1 MDNEAKRNAAPATL
15 DHLLGHAVG
24 DLRERYIKAIHRKS
38 LTFKYADVMTNEPGV
53 AKITPGDV
61 VGYYWNYHGSHEFE
75 ASVRRLESTMLG
87 DWRPIDELA
96 QMCLEWFK
104 VSCRDELIATAAT
117 YGMTLLT

>member
-1 MDNEAKRNAAPATL
+1 M
-15 DHLLGHAVG
+15 GF
-24 DLRERYIKAIHRKS
+24 IKAIHRKS

-61 VGYYWNYHGSHEFE
+61 VGYYRNYHESHEFE

-96 QMCLEWFK
+96 QMCVEWFK